1 MNDQINEAPTL
12 RVIINRI
19 ADLIDRRLQPGEVA
33 SLRRLKPDDIDSPAF
48 WRIAAV
54 ELEQA
59 LDASGPLRDRQERR
73 WAVITQALA
82 RLDGLHAPGRKLGR
96 ALAESDLS
104 EQRFLKLLRAQDRG
118 LLDAVRTV
126 THYLSTRAVPV
137 DCYEIALLILSD
149 GRSDEDSVR
158 RSIARDYYSAKSR
171 SAQGDA

>member
-59 LDASGPLRDRQERR
+59 LDASGPIRDQQELR
-73 WAVITQALA
+73 WAAIIQALA
-82 RLDGLHAPGRKLGR
+82 MLDGFHAPGRKLGR

-104 EQRFLKLLRAQDRG
+104 DQRFLKLLRAHDRG
-118 LLDAVRTV
+118 LLDSVRTV

-158 RSIARDYYSAKSR
+158 RSIARDYYSAQSR
-171 SAQGDA
+171 SAQEDA

>member
-1 MNDQINEAPTL
+1 MNDQISEAPTL
-12 RVIINRI
+12 RVMINRI
-19 ADLIDRRLQPGEVA
+19 AGLIDRRLPPGEVA

-59 LDASGPLRDRQERR
+59 LDASGPIRDQQELR
-73 WAVITQALA
+73 WAAIIQALA
-82 RLDGLHAPGRKLGR
+82 MLDGFHAPGRKLGR

-104 EQRFLKLLRAQDRG
+104 DQRFLKLLRAHDRG
-118 LLDAVRTV
+118 LLDSVRTI

-158 RSIARDYYSAKSR
+158 RSIARDYYSAQSR
-171 SAQGDA
+171 PEKEDA

>member
-19 ADLIDRRLQPGEVA
+19 ADLIDRRLQSGEVA

-48 WRIAAV
+48 WRIAA
-54 ELEQA
+54 ELGTA
-59 LDASGPLRDRQERR
+59 LDLSGPIRDRQELR
-73 WAVITQALA
+73 WAAIIQALA
-82 RLDGLHAPGRKLGR
+82 MVDGFHAPGRKLGY

-126 THYLSTRAVPV
+126 THYLATKAVPV

-158 RSIARDYYSAKSR
+158 RSIARNYYSAKSR
-171 SAQGDA
+171 PAQEDA